1 MKKKIKTNTHTQNT
15 QKNTQNQATK
25 HKNTQVK
32 EKTLKTI
39 EYEYECRFWGPN
51 IFFFFLIIRQLFQRK
66 NLVVKKILNELN
78 NNIEVPKML
87 IMMMRI

>member
-51 IFFFFLIIRQLFQRK
+51 IFFFFFDYPSVVSEEKFGRK
-66 NLVVKKILNELN
+66 KNSE
-78 NNIEVPKML
+78 
-87 IMMMRI
+87 